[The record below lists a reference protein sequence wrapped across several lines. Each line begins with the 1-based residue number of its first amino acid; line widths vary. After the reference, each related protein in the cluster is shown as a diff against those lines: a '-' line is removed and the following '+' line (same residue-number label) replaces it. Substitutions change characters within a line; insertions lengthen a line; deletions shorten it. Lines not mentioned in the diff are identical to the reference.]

1 MKSWSQRE
9 LALAVLVVL
18 AAIFVPYAAV
28 PLLARLEQLLSSSA
42 TPLILFLYA
51 WISALVTGMPFF
63 LWARKGRRVWP
74 WILILTICLGLLF
87 LLSRN
92 LDTAAH
98 LVAVFT
104 DFYDTESTAF
114 LLLFAMLTWRLLS
127 PGSSAKSTTD
137 KQPARSCW
145 LRAAFS
151 AKRPQV
157 DPSIPAACCPDS
169 LRRHQFCPL
178 REGSGTGDACGVQQL
193 QPHPAE
199 TPAAGDVEHV
209 FPLPQRHRPVAPDGA
224 VCLLRCPRQFPRT
237 PHRPDTPS
245 PAGPGRHRCNSPWSC
260 NPPPR

>member
-1 MKSWSQRE
+1 MKSWSKRE

-63 LWARKGRRVWP
+63 LWARKGRRVW
-74 WILILTICLGLLF
+74 LLVLTICLGLLF

-114 LLLFAMLTWRLLS
+114 LLLFAMLTCGGMLFGVLL
-127 PGSSAKSTTD
+127 A
-137 KQPARSCW
+137 AAVAW
-145 LRAAFS
+145 VLR
-151 AKRPQV
+151 KI
-157 DPSIPAACCPDS
+157 DY
-169 LRRHQFCPL
+169 
-178 REGSGTGDACGVQQL
+178 
-193 QPHPAE
+193 
-199 TPAAGDVEHV
+199 
-209 FPLPQRHRPVAPDGA
+209 
-224 VCLLRCPRQFPRT
+224 
-237 PHRPDTPS
+237 
-245 PAGPGRHRCNSPWSC
+245 
-260 NPPPR
+260 

>member
-1 MKSWSQRE
+1 MKSWSKRE

-74 WILILTICLGLLF
+74 WILVLTICLGLLF

-114 LLLFAMLTWRLLS
+114 LLLFAML
-127 PGSSAKSTTD
+127 
-137 KQPARSCW
+137 
-145 LRAAFS
+145 
-151 AKRPQV
+151 
-157 DPSIPAACCPDS
+157 
-169 LRRHQFCPL
+169 
-178 REGSGTGDACGVQQL
+178 ACGGMLLGVL
-193 QPHPAE
+193 LA
-199 TPAAGDVEHV
+199 
-209 FPLPQRHRPVAPDGA
+209 VAVA
-224 VCLLRCPRQFPRT
+224 WVLRKI
-237 PHRPDTPS
+237 DY
-245 PAGPGRHRCNSPWSC
+245 
-260 NPPPR
+260 

>member
-1 MKSWSQRE
+1 MKSWSKRE

-74 WILILTICLGLLF
+74 WILVLTICLRLLF

-114 LLLFAMLTWRLLS
+114 LLLFAMLTCGGMLFGVLL
-127 PGSSAKSTTD
+127 
-137 KQPARSCW
+137 
-145 LRAAFS
+145 AA
-151 AKRPQV
+151 
-157 DPSIPAACCPDS
+157 
-169 LRRHQFCPL
+169 
-178 REGSGTGDACGVQQL
+178 
-193 QPHPAE
+193 
-199 TPAAGDVEHV
+199 
-209 FPLPQRHRPVAPDGA
+209 A
-224 VCLLRCPRQFPRT
+224 V
-237 PHRPDTPS
+237 
-245 PAGPGRHRCNSPWSC
+245 
-260 NPPPR
+260 

>member
-74 WILILTICLGLLF
+74 WILALTICLGLLF

-114 LLLFAMLTWRLLS
+114 LLLFAMLTCGGMLL
-127 PGSSAKSTTD
+127 GVAL
-137 KQPARSCW
+137 AAAVAW
-145 LRAAFS
+145 VLR
-151 AKRPQV
+151 K
-157 DPSIPAACCPDS
+157 I
-169 LRRHQFCPL
+169 
-178 REGSGTGDACGVQQL
+178 
-193 QPHPAE
+193 
-199 TPAAGDVEHV
+199 
-209 FPLPQRHRPVAPDGA
+209 
-224 VCLLRCPRQFPRT
+224 
-237 PHRPDTPS
+237 
-245 PAGPGRHRCNSPWSC
+245 NY
-260 NPPPR
+260 

>member
-1 MKSWSQRE
+1 MKSWSKRE

-74 WILILTICLGLLF
+74 WILGLAVCLGLLF

-92 LDTAAH
+92 LNIAAH

-114 LLLFAMLTWRLLS
+114 LLLFAMLTCGGMLFGVLL
-127 PGSSAKSTTD
+127 A
-137 KQPARSCW
+137 AVIAW
-145 LRAAFS
+145 ILR
-151 AKRPQV
+151 K
-157 DPSIPAACCPDS
+157 I
-169 LRRHQFCPL
+169 
-178 REGSGTGDACGVQQL
+178 
-193 QPHPAE
+193 
-199 TPAAGDVEHV
+199 
-209 FPLPQRHRPVAPDGA
+209 
-224 VCLLRCPRQFPRT
+224 
-237 PHRPDTPS
+237 
-245 PAGPGRHRCNSPWSC
+245 NY
-260 NPPPR
+260 

>member
-1 MKSWSQRE
+1 MKSWSKRE

-74 WILILTICLGLLF
+74 WILVLTICLGLLF

-114 LLLFAMLTWRLLS
+114 LLLFAMLTCGGMLFGVLLS
-127 PGSSAKSTTD
+127 AVV
-137 KQPARSCW
+137 AW
-145 LRAAFS
+145 VLR
-151 AKRPQV
+151 KI
-157 DPSIPAACCPDS
+157 DY
-169 LRRHQFCPL
+169 
-178 REGSGTGDACGVQQL
+178 
-193 QPHPAE
+193 
-199 TPAAGDVEHV
+199 
-209 FPLPQRHRPVAPDGA
+209 
-224 VCLLRCPRQFPRT
+224 
-237 PHRPDTPS
+237 
-245 PAGPGRHRCNSPWSC
+245 
-260 NPPPR
+260 

>member
-1 MKSWSQRE
+1 MKSWSKRE

-74 WILILTICLGLLF
+74 WILVLTICLGLLF

-114 LLLFAMLTWRLLS
+114 LLLFAMLTCGGMLFGVLLAAS
-127 PGSSAKSTTD
+127 VA
-137 KQPARSCW
+137 CV
-145 LRAAFS
+145 LR
-151 AKRPQV
+151 KI
-157 DPSIPAACCPDS
+157 DY
-169 LRRHQFCPL
+169 
-178 REGSGTGDACGVQQL
+178 
-193 QPHPAE
+193 
-199 TPAAGDVEHV
+199 
-209 FPLPQRHRPVAPDGA
+209 
-224 VCLLRCPRQFPRT
+224 
-237 PHRPDTPS
+237 
-245 PAGPGRHRCNSPWSC
+245 
-260 NPPPR
+260 